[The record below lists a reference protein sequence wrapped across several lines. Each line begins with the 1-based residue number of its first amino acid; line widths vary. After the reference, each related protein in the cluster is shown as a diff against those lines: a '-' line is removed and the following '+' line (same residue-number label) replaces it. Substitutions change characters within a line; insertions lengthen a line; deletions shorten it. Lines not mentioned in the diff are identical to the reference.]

1 MPPSLYEQDFLLWTE
16 ATVAQLKARDFE
28 HLDLEN
34 LIEEIDALGRSQ
46 RKELKSR
53 LLVLLEHLLKRL
65 YVLSPDNYR
74 GWETTIEE
82 QRRQIELELEDSPSL
97 KNYWDEAFVTAWR
110 LALKGVRKSYPAVG
124 FPDAWPF
131 SREIGMVLDCD
142 FWEIEPPRHEGH

>member
-1 MPPSLYEQDFLLWTE
+1 MTQSLYEQDFLQWTE

-28 HLDLEN
+28 HLDFEN

-65 YVLSPDNYR
+65 YVPSPGDYR
-74 GWETTIEE
+74 GWENTIEE

-97 KNYWDEAFVTAWR
+97 KNYWDAAFDTGWR
-110 LALKGVRKSYPAVG
+110 LALKGVRKSYPAVN
-124 FPDAWPF
+124 FPDKWPF
-131 SREIGMVLDCD
+131 DQAPDAMLNCD
-142 FWEIEPPRHEGH
+142 FWEMEPPRH